1 MKPKER
7 VTLAL
12 SGNLPDKIPFTTY
25 WNKFFVGEVERELR
39 NQGMCIIDHRVP
51 VFTIETPD
59 INEEIHHY
67 RGLDGLRHM
76 RRVLKTPKGVISE
89 DSKMIPEHPRIP
101 GHLWPWINEY
111 FFKGPEDYPAVEF
124 MIRNRQYKPN
134 YEVFEKAQQEAGG
147 DIFLIPDLGYT
158 PLQEIIIL
166 LMGIETF
173 SMEWHSRRAEVL
185 KLYEALTENQRQ
197 YYPIVAESPAITVSG
212 DANIVPD
219 ILGLDRFRKYVL
231 PHHNELGSLLHAHGK
246 FLQVHYDAN
255 TRLLAADIAKSEV
268 DIIEA
273 LTPSP
278 YSDMSIREARIAWPD
293 KVLWINF
300 PSSGHIDPPEKVEET
315 TRQILRE
322 SSPGGK
328 FLIGITEAFP
338 PDRWQA
344 SFSAISKVIN
354 EDGLLPI
361 NL

>member
-7 VTLAL
+7 VIMAL
-12 SGNLPDKIPFTTY
+12 SGSLPDKIPFTTY
-25 WNKFFVGEVERELR
+25 WNKYFVGEVERELR
-39 NQGMCIIDHRVP
+39 NQGMCIIDYRVP

-59 INEEIHHY
+59 ISEETLHY
-67 RGLDGLRHM
+67 RGSDGLRHM
-76 RRVLKTPKGVISE
+76 RRILKTPRGTISE
-89 DSKMIPEHPRIP
+89 DSKMLPEHPRIP
-101 GHLWPWINEY
+101 GHLQPWISEHM
-111 FFKGPEDYPAVEF
+111 FKGPENYPAIEF
-124 MIRNRQYKPN
+124 MIRNRGYKPN
-134 YEVFEKAQQEAGG
+134 YEAFENAQKEAGG
-147 DIFLIPDLGYT
+147 DILLIPDLGLT

-166 LMGIETF
+166 IMGIETF
-173 SMEWHSRRAEVL
+173 SVEWHYRRAEVL

-231 PHHNELGSLLHAHGK
+231 PHHNELGGLLHAHGK
-246 FLQVHYDAN
+246 FLQVHFDAN
-255 TRLLAADIAKSEV
+255 TKLLAADIAESEV

-278 YSDMSIREARIAWPD
+278 YSDMSIREARNAWPN

-300 PSSGHIDPPEKVEET
+300 PSSAHTDPPEIVEET
-315 TRQILRE
+315 TRHILRE

-328 FLIGITEAFP
+328 FLIGITEVFP

-344 SFSAISKVIN
+344 SYSAISRVIN
-354 EDGLLPI
+354 RDGLLPL